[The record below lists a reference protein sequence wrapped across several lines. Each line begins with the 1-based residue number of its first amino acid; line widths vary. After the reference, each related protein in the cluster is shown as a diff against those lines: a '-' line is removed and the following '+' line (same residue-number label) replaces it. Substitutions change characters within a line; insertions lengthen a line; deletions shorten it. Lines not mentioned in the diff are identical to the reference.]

1 MDESVQTVKLLIVR
15 LMAHIEEN
23 PDAANV
29 ERNKSDLAALTSLVS
44 DAEEF
49 HARNLP
55 VDPDLGDV
63 SHLPAELVKELTLSA
78 PSELEQR
85 IIAIINSC
93 DDKTANINTILVEL
107 YNRHKVIQ
115 KRRNMNNKLWR
126 MISNKLIW
134 SVDGEKGVYTTI
146 KPEEPAYKEPV
157 QVDDEDPFADLNLSD
172 DSSDTPIPF

>member
-1 MDESVQTVKLLIVR
+1 MGDAVQTVNNI
-15 LMAHIEEN
+15 MANIEKWMASN
-23 PDAANV
+23 PDHQDVARRTNELADLQSLIDEV
-29 ERNKSDLAALTSLVS
+29 EEYRAREMPIDTELGDISDL
-44 DAEEF
+44 
-49 HARNLP
+49 P
-55 VDPDLGDV
+55 P
-63 SHLPAELVKELTLSA
+63 ELVKELTLST

-134 SVDGEKGVYTTI
+134 SVNGEKGVYTTI
-146 KPEEPAYKEPV
+146 KTEESTVNY
-157 QVDDEDPFADLNLSD
+157 DLND
-172 DSSDTPIPF
+172 APKQGETEYDPDFEVPF